1 MTSNMFDLSGKIAL
15 ITGSARGIG
24 KELAKGLASAGAGIV
39 INGTRYETVMP
50 AYDELQKLGYDVY
63 PSIFDVTDNKAVE
76 TKIDEIESE
85 FGKIDILVNNA
96 GIQKRNELSGFSK
109 EDWDAVLNVNLTGV
123 FNVSQYTA
131 RKMIERKAG
140 KIINI
145 CSLQSELAR
154 PTIAPY
160 AAAKGGVKML
170 TKSMAAEWAKYN
182 IQTNGI
188 GPGYFITDMTKK
200 LSEDP
205 EFDSWIRKRTPAG
218 RWGDVSELIGA
229 VIFFASEASSF
240 INGQILYIDG
250 GLSSVI

>member
-1 MTSNMFDLSGKIAL
+1 MRSNMFDLKGKIAL

-24 KELAKGLASAGAGIV
+24 KELAAGLASAGAGIV
-39 INGTRYETVMP
+39 INVTRDDTVIP
-50 AYDELQKLGYDVY
+50 ACEELRKSGHMVY
-63 PSIFDVTDNKAVE
+63 PAVFDVTDKSTVE
-76 TKIDEIESE
+76 IKIDEIESE
-85 FGKIDILVNNA
+85 FGSIDILVNNA
-96 GIQKRNELSGFSK
+96 GIQKRGELSGFNK

-123 FNVSQYTA
+123 FNVSQCVAKKMIA
-131 RKMIERKAG
+131 RKTG

-188 GPGYFITDMTKK
+188 GPGYFITDMTRK
-200 LSEDP
+200 LADDP
-205 EFDSWIRKRTPAG
+205 KFDAWIKNRTPAG

-229 VIFFASEASSF
+229 VVFFASEASSF
-240 INGQILYIDG
+240 INGQILYVDG